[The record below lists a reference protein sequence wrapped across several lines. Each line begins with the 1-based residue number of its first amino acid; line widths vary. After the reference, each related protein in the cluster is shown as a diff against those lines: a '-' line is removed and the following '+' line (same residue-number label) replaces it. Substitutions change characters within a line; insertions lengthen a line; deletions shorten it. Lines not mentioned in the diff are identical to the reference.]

1 MEGDAVEHVGIEGWF
16 DEGHQGTDHGGDTT
30 QPEEMLPKG
39 SWECQC
45 PQGSQYGRIRMGE
58 VLLIA

>member
-1 MEGDAVEHVGIEGWF
+1 MEGDAVEDIGIESWF

-39 SWECQC
+39 SWE
-45 PQGSQYGRIRMGE
+45 
-58 VLLIA
+58 